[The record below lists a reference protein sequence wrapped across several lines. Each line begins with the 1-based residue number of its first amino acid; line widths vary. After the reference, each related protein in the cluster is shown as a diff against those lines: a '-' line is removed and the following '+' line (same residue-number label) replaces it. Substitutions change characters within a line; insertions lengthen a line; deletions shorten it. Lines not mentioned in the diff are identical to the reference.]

1 MKSFSNWNLP
11 NIGGKLRLGLLL
23 LFAVTAV
30 ALPFSVRPDFQSFVG
45 LTVKTR
51 SAWSAETYSYKDYV
65 ERAEKLI
72 FADRFKDAVE
82 LIEEA
87 INVEGHKT
95 AKLYFY
101 LALSYDNLEEL
112 ESAVTNYKKAIS
124 MNIDKEELMVSLR
137 NLGIILRSRNN
148 HKEAA
153 KYFDRYLKLMPDDP
167 DADNIK
173 SYVEYYKKQ

>member
-1 MKSFSNWNLP
+1 MKSFPNGNLP
-11 NIGGKLRLGLLL
+11 NIGGKVRFGLLL
-23 LFAVTAV
+23 LFTITAV
-30 ALPFSVRPDFQSFVG
+30 ALPFSVRPDCKSLVG
-45 LTVKTR
+45 LTVKAT
-51 SAWSAETYSYKDYV
+51 SAWSAETSSYEDYV

-124 MNIDKEELMVSLR
+124 MNIDKEELKVSLR
-137 NLGIILRSRNN
+137 NLGIILRSQDKN
-148 HKEAA
+148 KEAA
-153 KYFDRYLKLMPDDP
+153 DYFDRYLKLVPDDP
-167 DADNIK
+167 DADNIR

>member
-1 MKSFSNWNLP
+1 M
-11 NIGGKLRLGLLL
+11 NIAGKARSGLLL
-23 LFAVTAV
+23 LFIIAAV
-30 ALPFSVRPDFQSFVG
+30 ALPFSVCPDFQSFIG
-45 LTVKTR
+45 PTVETA
-51 SAWSAETYSYKDYV
+51 SAWSAETISYEDYL
-65 ERAEKLI
+65 ERTEKLI

-87 INVEGHKT
+87 INKGGHKT

-101 LALSYDNLEEL
+101 LALSYDNLDEL

-124 MNIDKEELMVSLR
+124 MNIDKEELLVSLK
-137 NLGIILRSRNN
+137 NLGIILRSQDN

-153 KYFDRYLKLMPDDP
+153 NYFGRYLKLVPDDP
-167 DADNIK
+167 DVDNIR